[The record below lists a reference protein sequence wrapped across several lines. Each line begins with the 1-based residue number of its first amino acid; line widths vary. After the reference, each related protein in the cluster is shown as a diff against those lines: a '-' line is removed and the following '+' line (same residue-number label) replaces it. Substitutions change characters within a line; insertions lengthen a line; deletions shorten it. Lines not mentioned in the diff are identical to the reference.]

1 MYRSNNCHTKSILNS
16 LVKCIYD
23 TELKGSRNRLAGCR
37 AELEYK
43 IIFLFQVAGMRT
55 RQKGGDSGGG
65 ASIHSL
71 GAVCGFGAQELIGT
85 SNYNV
90 LMQDL

>member
-1 MYRSNNCHTKSILNS
+1 MYHSSNCLTKSILNS

-43 IIFLFQVAGMRT
+43 IIFLLQVAGMRT
-55 RQKGGDSGGG
+55 RREGW
-65 ASIHSL
+65 
-71 GAVCGFGAQELIGT
+71 
-85 SNYNV
+85 
-90 LMQDL
+90 